1 MQLIW
6 VGGPA
11 ARVRTF
17 SITARTVVLAFLCV
31 ALGLLGLG
39 AASSW
44 MGLRVVVEY
53 SPELLGKV
61 GAGVTSRSE
70 LEGVR
75 QRYLAELAKFQG
87 RLGALSERV
96 EEIESVRKGVMER
109 LVLQNLLREKGG
121 PSAGGKGGLTQPP
134 GTDADAELP
143 PQGLDDEPLLQQ
155 HGAFMQQLQSLEAV
169 VLQRSRLWET
179 GLQRLEQVPLILPLA
194 VEFSVSSGYGGR
206 ADPFT
211 EQHGQH
217 KGVDLVAPVGTPVL
231 ATAPGRVTRS
241 EYSGAYGELV
251 EVEHAEG
258 FSTRYAHLLKRRVA
272 VGQRVAARDVL
283 GWLGSTGR
291 STGPHLHY
299 EVRHLDEPIDPSRTL
314 TAWSQ
319 LPQKP

>member
-6 VGGPA
+6 VGGPT
-11 ARVRTF
+11 ARVQTF

-31 ALGLLGLG
+31 AMGLLGLG

-70 LEGVR
+70 LEGVQ
-75 QRYLAELAKFQG
+75 QRYQAELAKFQG
-87 RLGALSERV
+87 RLGVLSNRV

-121 PSAGGKGGLTQPP
+121 PSVGGKGGLTQPP
-134 GTDADAELP
+134 GPDAGAELP
-143 PQGLDDEPLLQQ
+143 QGQDDEPQLQQ
-155 HGAFMQQLQSLEAV
+155 QGAFAQQLQSLEAV

-179 GLQRLEQVPLILPLA
+179 RLQRLEQLPLILPLA
-194 VEFSVSSGYGGR
+194 VDFSVSSGYGGR

-251 EVEHAEG
+251 EVEHAAG